1 MIFFMTL
8 SSEYLQLM
16 DLANQATDRQS
27 YFHYLREAQALLL
40 ADNTTH
46 GGVRALNQFIGEQL
60 TIQAVSL

>member
-1 MIFFMTL
+1 MTL
-8 SSEYLQLM
+8 SGQYLQLM

-40 ADNTTH
+40 ADNTTN

>member
-1 MIFFMTL
+1 
-8 SSEYLQLM
+8 M

-40 ADNTTH
+40 ADNANN

-60 TIQAVSL
+60 TVQPASFNF

>member
-1 MIFFMTL
+1 MTL
-8 SSEYLQLM
+8 SSQYRRLM

-40 ADNTTH
+40 ADNANK

-60 TIQAVSL
+60 TVQPASFNS